1 MSNEINPGKKRG
13 CLFYGCLSLVIAAL
27 LVIVVGILGY
37 FFLKRTTEGWVR
49 NYTDAGPA
57 QLERVEYSREQ
68 TDVLQ
73 RKAAEFQRALET
85 GTNVIE
91 LTLTTDDLNA
101 LISTQPQLK
110 DKLLVRIDNDQVRG
124 DISMPLSNLGPLK
137 LGGRYLNG
145 SVIFQVVLT
154 NGVLDVRLHDVQVK
168 NKPLPPLVLNELKK
182 NNLAMEFQKDPKA
195 ASDIA
200 KYDTI
205 QITNG
210 AVVLRN
216 RLVPRVNIERPGEAQ

>member
-13 CLFYGCLSLVIAAL
+13 CLFYGCLSLTIVAL

-37 FFLKRTTEGWVR
+37 FFLKRTTEGLVN
-49 NYTDAGPA
+49 NYTEPGPA
-57 QLERVEYSREQ
+57 RLERVEYSREQ

-73 RKAAEFQRALET
+73 RKAAEFQRALES

-91 LTLTTDDLNA
+91 LTLTADDLNA
-101 LISTQPQLK
+101 LISTQRELK
-110 DKLLVRIDNDQVRG
+110 DKLFVRIDNEQVRG
-124 DISMPLSNLGPLK
+124 DISMPLTDLGPIK
-137 LGGRYLNG
+137 LGGRYLNA
-145 SVIFQVVLT
+145 SVIFNIVLT
-154 NGVLDVRLHDVQVK
+154 NGVLDIRLRDVTVK
-168 NKPLPPLVLNELKK
+168 DKPLPAMILSELKK
-182 NNLAMEFQKDPKA
+182 NNLAMEFQKDPKT

-216 RLVPRVNIERPGEAQ
+216 RLGPGVNIERKNEAR